1 MKRLGVLI
9 FAISSL
15 FSINVF
21 GQNEANNWYF
31 GNGAGIS
38 FSSGKATALTNGN
51 LYTNE
56 GCASI
61 SNNSGKLLFYTDGIT
76 VWDREHTPMANGSGL
91 NGGASSTQSAL
102 IVPEPGNSSVYYI
115 FTVGEDAG
123 YLGLSYTKVDMGN
136 KDTGGSDQFKNNK
149 HFLAPDLK
157 INMGKGRIT
166 LKNERLLSQATEKL
180 TAVKQKNGVDYWVI
194 SHKWNSNEYY
204 VYPLTSHGVGKP
216 VVTRVGLFHGKTTGN
231 KNSESI
237 GYLKSSSDGKKLA
250 SAICYRMSNGI
261 EVFDFDNETGTLSN
275 AFKIPAEG
283 YAYGLSFSP
292 DNSKLYV
299 SFLKGENGIV
309 QYNIED
315 LKSKTE
321 EELASSGIS
330 IISNSEDYS
339 FGALQ
344 LGPDGKIYVAR
355 VGSYLDIINNPNSPG
370 TACGYSADA
379 INLGNRYSTYGL
391 PNIVTSSYDI
401 SIGNDTSVCN
411 GPLELR
417 APTYSD
423 ATYMWST
430 GETTSNIKVME
441 SGTYRV
447 QIYNAL
453 TQRLEIGTIA
463 VSIVPPITVDLGPD
477 VSNCDRSMVLYSGVK
492 GGKYLWSTGETAAEI
507 TVDKSGKYSVRV
519 DKNGCVDE
527 DDINLVLAGKT
538 TVFTP
543 LRDSVAHKGF
553 NNTTFYYSET
563 DVVNYHL
570 QIFSKGG
577 KLKYESNDVKQDWT
591 ATTPKGKE
599 IKKGE
604 YKWVVTYNSK
614 CADNEEIRKE
624 GILTLM
630 EAKSGM
636 TH

>member
-1 MKRLGVLI
+1 MKRLGVLLL
-9 FAISSL
+9 AITLTISL
-15 FSINVF
+15 DVLA
-21 GQNEANNWYF
+21 QYEANNWYF

-61 SNNSGKLLFYTDGIT
+61 SDNNGNLLFYTDGIT
-76 VWDREHTPMANGSGL
+76 VWDREHNPMTNGSGL

-102 IVPEPGNSSVYYI
+102 IVPAPGNLSVYYI

-123 YLGLSYTKVDMGN
+123 YNGLSYTKVDMGL
-136 KDTGGSDQFKNNK
+136 KVAESSDQFKNNK

-157 INMGKGRIT
+157 INKGNGKIT
-166 LKNERLLSQATEKL
+166 LKNERLLTQATEKL
-180 TAVKQKNGVDYWVI
+180 TAVKQSNGTDYWVI

-216 VVTRVGLFHGKTTGN
+216 VITKIGLFHGKTTGA

-250 SAICYRMSNGI
+250 SAICYRMNNGI
-261 EVFDFDNETGTLSN
+261 EIFDFDNKTGTLSK

-299 SFLKGENGIV
+299 SFLKGNNGIV
-309 QYNIED
+309 QYDITN
-315 LKSKTE
+315 LSSKTE
-321 EELASSGIS
+321 EELASSGIK
-330 IISNSEDYS
+330 ITPNNEDYS

-344 LGPDGKIYVAR
+344 TGPDGKIYVAR
-355 VGSYLDIINNPNSPG
+355 VGSYLDVINNPNAAG
-370 TACGYSADA
+370 TACEYQLEA
-379 INLGNRYSTYGL
+379 INLGDRYSTYGL
-391 PNIVTSSYDI
+391 PNIVTSSYEI
-401 SIGNDTSVCN
+401 SIGNDTAVCN

-417 APTYSD
+417 APAYAD
-423 ATYMWST
+423 ASYRWST
-430 GETTSNIKVME
+430 GETTQAINVTE

-447 QIYNAL
+447 QIFNAL
-453 TQRLEIGTIA
+453 TQRLEIGTIR

-477 VSNCDRSMVLYSGVK
+477 VSNCEKSIVLSAGIN
-492 GGKYLWSTGETAAEI
+492 GAKYLWSTGETVSEI
-507 TVDKSGKYSVRV
+507 TVVKSGNYSVKV
-519 DKNGCVDE
+519 DKGGCVDE

-543 LRDSVAHKGF
+543 LRDSVAYKGF
-553 NNTTFYYSET
+553 NNTTFYYSVT
-563 DVVNYHL
+563 DVTNYHL
-570 QIFSKGG
+570 QIFNKGG
-577 KLKYESNDVKQDWT
+577 KLKYESNDVTLNWT

-604 YKWVVTYNSK
+604 YTWVVTYNSK

-630 EAKSGM
+630 EAKSGV